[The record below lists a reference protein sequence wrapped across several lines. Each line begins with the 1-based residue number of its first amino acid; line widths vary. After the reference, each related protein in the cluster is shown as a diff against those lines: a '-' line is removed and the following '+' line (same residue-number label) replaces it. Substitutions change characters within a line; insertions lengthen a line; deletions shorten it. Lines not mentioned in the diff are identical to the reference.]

1 MLPRMPWSSSVNYQ
15 AAWQS
20 PREFGGWE
28 STADL
33 NWATCSIA
41 ILLFSESSCLPIAYC
56 WDLNFSKDNIMGCSL
71 KSKTGSTPTDGI
83 RTLLKD
89 SGNLPWP
96 FHPVETWHDISSLQ
110 PRRDPATLPVWL
122 LPQTSIYGAVRNRLL
137 PESLW
142 VCGTFLTTTWMDQD
156 RWTRARE
163 EVNWVQNAMTIWR
176 EETAEQ
182 ANRGNCIWF
191 NKHVLTVGQELI

>member
-110 PRRDPATLPVWL
+110 PRKGPCHPASVAAPSDIHLWNGEE
-122 LPQTSIYGAVRNRLL
+122 QTSAWKPLG
-137 PESLW
+137 LW
-142 VCGTFLTTTWMDQD
+142 YFSYHDLNGPRQM
-156 RWTRARE
+156 
-163 EVNWVQNAMTIWR
+163 NKGS
-176 EETAEQ
+176 
-182 ANRGNCIWF
+182 RGS
-191 NKHVLTVGQELI
+191 